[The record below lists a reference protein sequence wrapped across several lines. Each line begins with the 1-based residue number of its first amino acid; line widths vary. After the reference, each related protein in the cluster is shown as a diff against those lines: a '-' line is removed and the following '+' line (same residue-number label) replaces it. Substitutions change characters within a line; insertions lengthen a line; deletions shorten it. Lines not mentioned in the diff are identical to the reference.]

1 MLAQLY
7 KTISKKKKRHLKGFF
22 PILLRWWI
30 LAVLSKH
37 SQSTNHKIIV
47 KACHKTIIVS
57 GNTNVLCI
65 ASDKQYI
72 VSKGN
77 DKTYPEGQ
85 DCAIYTIFEI
95 KNKFGSFDK
104 LFLFSWSSL
113 ERIIIGDGCCNK
125 CEIFSVSNC
134 SKLQTIVIGNKS
146 FQEAGCYI
154 QCKVLICN

>member
-1 MLAQLY
+1 M
-7 KTISKKKKRHLKGFF
+7 
-22 PILLRWWI
+22 
-30 LAVLSKH
+30 AVLSKQ
-37 SQSTNHKIIV
+37 SQSANHKIIV
-47 KACHKTIIVS
+47 KACHITIIVS

-65 ASDKQYI
+65 ASDKLFI

-95 KNKFGSFDK
+95 KKKFGSFDK

-113 ERIIIGDGCCNK
+113 ERIIIGDECCNK
-125 CEIFSVSNC
+125 CGFFVVSNC
-134 SKLQTIVIGNKS
+134 SKLQTIVIGKKS
-146 FQEAGCYI
+146 FQVAKCSI